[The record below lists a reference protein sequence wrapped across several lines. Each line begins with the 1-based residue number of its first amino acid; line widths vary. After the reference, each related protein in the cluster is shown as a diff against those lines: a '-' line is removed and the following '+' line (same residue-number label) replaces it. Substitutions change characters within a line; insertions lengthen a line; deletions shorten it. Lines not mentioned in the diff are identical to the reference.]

1 MGAPGQRLA
10 HDSSKLQL
18 VVYNCGRGKVNSAR
32 PGRGVMPCWSHDR
45 GSRDHNRRCTA
56 LVSDRKTPE
65 GRQSCRK
72 VIQSLIL
79 QEGLKN
85 APHTAMHGSRK
96 SGKVVEGVEDEH
108 ATDKP
113 VDVGEEAI
121 LGGITEE
128 DDGVADARGCLW
140 LFMAWD

>member
-1 MGAPGQRLA
+1 
-10 HDSSKLQL
+10 
-18 VVYNCGRGKVNSAR
+18 
-32 PGRGVMPCWSHDR
+32 
-45 GSRDHNRRCTA
+45 
-56 LVSDRKTPE
+56 
-65 GRQSCRK
+65 
-72 VIQSLIL
+72 
-79 QEGLKN
+79 LKN

-108 ATDKP
+108 ATGKP

-140 LFMAWD
+140 LFIGWD